1 MASSMGAG
9 KVITDGL
16 VLFLDAGNNRSYPG
30 TGTTWTDLSSTAITG
45 SLTNG
50 PTFNSANGGSVV
62 FDGTNDHIT
71 FGNNLNFEI
80 TSPFTVSTWF
90 RTTRTGEFVGVIAGK
105 NKLQVSPADYTGYS
119 IGMNVATNT
128 SADAGKFGVVFV
140 SSPFVGSSNVMRIQT
155 SVSYNDGNWTNGV
168 ITYNGSGN
176 RSGMN
181 IYINGTSPTTE
192 SYDSNSIS
200 GTMIT
205 TASFQLGARDG
216 TQQPFSGSIGQV
228 SVFNRALSP
237 DEVLQNYESTRE
249 RFNLRGIAIDP
260 DASLFLR
267 TAGITNTT
275 QQSAIDTLVLELK
288 NAGIWSKMKAIY
300 PFVGGTASTH
310 KWNLKDP
317 RDLDAAFRLT
327 FSGGWT
333 HSASGSLPNGTN
345 AYARTFLIPANTLTA
360 HNISLSYYSRTN
372 SVRDGEVMG
381 SDNNGNP
388 GEYCRL
394 RIVWSSSPVANLG
407 ATIIGGTNVG
417 ITYASVTDTRGLFSG
432 IATDSSTRKFVRNG
446 QPQTITSQTSIGVN
460 GLVPSPYDIVLSCIN
475 SAAGFYAF
483 DNKECAFASIGDG
496 LTDAEASSLYTIVQ
510 KYQTTLG
517 RQV

>member
-1 MASSMGAG
+1 MATGTTQT
-9 KVITDGL
+9 ITNGL
-16 VLFLDAGNNRSYPG
+16 IFYVDAANVKSYPG
-30 TGTTWTDLSSTAITG
+30 SGTTWTDLSSTAITG

-119 IGMNVATNT
+119 IGMNVVSGSSTN
-128 SADAGKFGVVFV
+128 AGKFGVVFV
-140 SSPFVGSSNVMRIQT
+140 SSPFVGLSNVMRIQT
-155 SVSYNDGNWTNGV
+155 SASYNDGNWTNGV

-176 RSGMN
+176 RSGMT
-181 IYINGTSPTTE
+181 IYINGTSPATE

-228 SVFNRALSP
+228 SVFNRALSS

-267 TAGITNTT
+267 TAGITDTS

-300 PFVGGTASTH
+300 PFVGGTAATH

-333 HSASGSLPNGTN
+333 HSSTGADPNGTN
-345 AYARTFLIPANTLTA
+345 AYANTNLIPN
-360 HNISLSYYSRTN
+360 NVISSNLSMHISYYSRQN
-372 SVRDGEVMG
+372 STGVEVEIG
-381 SDNNGNP
+381 SGDYVAPNDEQRRSFIEANTSGTSYWTVNGNNP
-388 GEYCRL
+388 SDFFSTSDTDAAAFY
-394 RIVWSSSPVANLG
+394 I
-407 ATIIGGTNVG
+407 
-417 ITYASVTDTRGLFSG
+417 ASRT
-432 IATDSSTRKFVRNG
+432 SSTVMAAFRN
-446 QPQTITSQTSIGVN
+446 
-460 GLVPSPYDIVLSCIN
+460 N
-475 SAAGFYAF
+475 SKSGTATKAAGNLSQNSIYIGAYNRPQFGSQQASYF
-483 DNKECAFASIGDG
+483 STKQTAFATIGDG
-496 LTDAEASSLYTIVQ
+496 LTDAEATNLYTIVQ

>member
-16 VLFLDAGNNRSYPG
+16 VLFLDAGNNRSYSG

-119 IGMNVATNT
+119 IGMNVVSGSSTN
-128 SADAGKFGVVFV
+128 AGKFGVVFV
-140 SSPFVGSSNVMRIQT
+140 SSPFVGLSNVMRIQT
-155 SVSYNDGNWTNGV
+155 SASYNDGNWTNGV

-176 RSGMN
+176 RSGMS

-228 SVFNRALSP
+228 SVFNRALSA

-249 RFNLRGIAIDP
+249 RFGLRGIAIDP
-260 DASLFLR
+260 EASLFLR
-267 TAGITNTT
+267 TAGITDTI
-275 QQSAIDTLVLELK
+275 QQSAIDTLVLEMK
-288 NAGIWSKMKAIY
+288 NASIWSKMKAIY
-300 PFVGGTASTH
+300 PFVGGTAATH

-327 FSGGWT
+327 FFGGWT
-333 HSASGSLPNGTN
+333 HSSTGADPNGTTG
-345 AYARTFLIPANTLTA
+345 YADTALNPSIRLSA
-360 HNISLSYYSRTN
+360 HNIHLAYYSRENTAIN
-372 SVRDGEVMG
+372 GTAIGAD
-381 SDNNGNP
+381 DNGFP
-388 GEYCRL
+388 GEYCKM
-394 RIVWSSSPVANLG
+394 RISSTSQTGELAIG
-407 ATIIGGTNVG
+407 ATNIGLSNYNVPD
-417 ITYASVTDTRGLFSG
+417 SRGFFVG
-432 IATDSSTRKFVRNG
+432 CATDSTTRAVFRNG
-446 QPQTITSQTSIGVN
+446 QKQTFTSQTTLGVN
-460 GLVPSPYDIVLSCIN
+460 GLVNYTLPLCRNGGAIQYSYE
-475 SAAGFYAF
+475 
-483 DNKECAFASIGDG
+483 NKECAFASIGDG
-496 LTDAEASSLYTIVQ
+496 LTDAEATNLYTIVQ

>member
-1 MASSMGAG
+1 MASSLGAG
-9 KVITDGL
+9 KVITNGL

-50 PTFNSANGGSVV
+50 PIFSSANGGSVV

-119 IGMNVATNT
+119 IGMNVVSGSSTN
-128 SADAGKFGVVFV
+128 AGKFGVVFV
-140 SSPFVGSSNVMRIQT
+140 SSPFVGLSNVMRIQT
-155 SVSYNDGNWTNGV
+155 SASYNDGNWTNGV

-228 SVFNRALSP
+228 SVFNRALSS

-249 RFNLRGIAIDP
+249 RFRLSGIAIDP
-260 DASLFLR
+260 EASLFLR
-267 TAGITNTT
+267 TAGITDTT

-288 NAGIWSKMKAIY
+288 NAGLWSKMKAIY
-300 PFVGGTASTH
+300 PFIGGTASTH
-310 KWNLKDP
+310 RWNLKDP
-317 RDLDAAFRLT
+317 RDVDAAYRLS

-333 HSASGSLPNGTN
+333 HSSTGAMPNGTN
-345 AYARTFLIPANTLTA
+345 GYADTY
-360 HNISLSYYSRTN
+360 LSPNSVLSASSTHMSFYSRTN
-372 SVRDGEVMG
+372 QASATVHEIGC
-381 SDNNGNP
+381 SDNSNEIPNSNLILKYSNGNAIFQTP
-388 GEYCRL
+388 TYTVGQ
-394 RIVWSSSPVANLG
+394 VQWPNANSQGYYVGSRASNTYIALHKNG
-407 ATIIGGTNVG
+407 SVVSTN
-417 ITYASVTDTRGLFSG
+417 TDTNTQTTLPTRNYVIGAYRFLNGPISG
-432 IATDSSTRKFVRNG
+432 YSSK
-446 QPQTITSQTSIGVN
+446 Q
-460 GLVPSPYDIVLSCIN
+460 
-475 SAAGFYAF
+475 
-483 DNKECAFASIGDG
+483 CAFATIGDG

>member
-1 MASSMGAG
+1 MASSLGGG

-16 VLFLDAGNNRSYPG
+16 VLFLDAGNNRSYSG

-50 PTFNSANGGSVV
+50 PIFSSANGGSVV

-119 IGMNVATNT
+119 IGMNVVSGSSTN
-128 SADAGKFGVVFV
+128 AGKFGVVFV
-140 SSPFVGSSNVMRIQT
+140 SSPFVGLSNVMRIQT
-155 SVSYNDGNWTNGV
+155 SASYNDGNWTNGV

-228 SVFNRALSP
+228 SVFNRALSS

-260 DASLFLR
+260 EASLFLR
-267 TAGITNTT
+267 TAGITDTT

-288 NAGIWSKMKAIY
+288 NAGLWSKMKAIY
-300 PFVGGTASTH
+300 PFIGGTASTH
-310 KWNLKDP
+310 RWNLKDP
-317 RDLDAAFRLT
+317 RDVDAAFRLT
-327 FSGGWT
+327 FTGGWT
-333 HSASGSLPNGTN
+333 HSSTGAKGNGSN
-345 AYARTFLIPANTLTA
+345 AWANTNLNARNNLT
-360 HNISLSYYSRTN
+360 NGDFSISCYVVTGTVNGSNYSGEINCNANPYNAEGLIGLRVFNRLIGLAQFNGGNDNTEGASASSTTLGYAIGSETSNSNRKFYKNNSLLATNTTN
-372 SVRDGEVMG
+372 STTLLQDGNLWLLWGGYDYATSELALVHIG
-381 SDNNGNP
+381 S
-388 GEYCRL
+388 
-394 RIVWSSSPVANLG
+394 S
-407 ATIIGGTNVG
+407 
-417 ITYASVTDTRGLFSG
+417 
-432 IATDSSTRKFVRNG
+432 
-446 QPQTITSQTSIGVN
+446 
-460 GLVPSPYDIVLSCIN
+460 
-475 SAAGFYAF
+475 
-483 DNKECAFASIGDG
+483 